1 MAWPGK
7 GKESGKAKQAEEEMR
22 WQSRRHE
29 PGHWQ
34 CRWALETSTSP
45 GSFVKLSVLFLCFF
59 RLSRVSVWGWLYVF
73 TQLPESEALLWCD

>member
-45 GSFVKLSVLFLCFF
+45 GSFVKLSVLSVLFQAFKGFGLGLVICF
-59 RLSRVSVWGWLYVF
+59 Y
-73 TQLPESEALLWCD
+73 TAA